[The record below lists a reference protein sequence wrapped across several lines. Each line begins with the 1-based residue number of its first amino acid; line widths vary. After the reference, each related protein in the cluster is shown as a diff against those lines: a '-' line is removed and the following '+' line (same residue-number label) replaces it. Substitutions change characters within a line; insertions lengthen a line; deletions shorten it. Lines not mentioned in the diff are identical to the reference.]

1 MAFGFSRLTALL
13 ALCGACGAFAQLSG
27 SVGPTTSLSQK
38 QGTIC
43 NVLNYGG
50 SVGSSV
56 SSLIPHHC
64 YIRAHEAKL
73 LRIGY
78 RPRYWQSLH
87 RLCEEGL

>member
-1 MAFGFSRLTALL
+1 MAFGFSRLAALL

-56 SSLIPHHC
+56 RALIPLRC
-64 YIRAHEAKL
+64 YMRAHATIL
-73 LRIGY
+73 LHTGY
-78 RPRYWQSLH
+78 RPCYWQSLH